1 MPRIL
6 YILFYISSVTPTSSL
21 ETTSLVSTNAVSIPG
36 PSSSVGKIV
45 TFTNYM
51 VMILVSS
58 LSLTTFEH
66 YENLANTYSNSI
78 RRQPSTSH
86 KLQSTPSTN
95 SVHISSAIKRHQVH
109 RTFITHLHQPL
120 VHDLPDLLY
129 LQVIQLFLQSHHIT
143 YQVTKVLL
151 SAYIM
156 TIVIPIIQYQV
167 NQDFMISIHRLI
179 YLLDHDNIML
189 VLEL

>member
-58 LSLTTFEH
+58 LSLMTSEH

-78 RRQPSTSH
+78 RRHPSS
-86 KLQSTPSTN
+86 Q
-95 SVHISSAIKRHQVH
+95 
-109 RTFITHLHQPL
+109 F
-120 VHDLPDLLY
+120 
-129 LQVIQLFLQSHHIT
+129 
-143 YQVTKVLL
+143 
-151 SAYIM
+151 
-156 TIVIPIIQYQV
+156 
-167 NQDFMISIHRLI
+167 
-179 YLLDHDNIML
+179 
-189 VLEL
+189 